1 MFHITS
7 PGRINLIGEHT
18 DYTNGYV
25 MPMAINLHTTL
36 EAKPADVVEVYSEAF
51 DEVKQFKLT
60 DLSRENSW
68 IDYVKGIYAVLFEE
82 GYLPGGMKAQAGGDL
97 PLNAGLSSSASFE
110 LAIIAFLNTAYDLDL
125 SREGMA
131 LLSQKAENEFVDVP
145 CGIMDQFTIGLS
157 QAHHA
162 LFLDTETLEYEYVP
176 FPEILQ
182 IIVFHTG
189 VERRLKDSAYAQR
202 RKTAKKALQTLGTL
216 SSKRISKE
224 ALKELPPLQRKRCG
238 YILRENQRVCEAKD
252 SLRSQNIEKFGQILV
267 EAHRDVSKNYE
278 VSCQELDFLVDRF
291 LEMGAYG
298 ARLTG
303 AGFGG
308 VAIAIAEKHQ
318 AQEIAKN
325 VFSSY
330 TTEFPEKD
338 PYYALVKPA
347 QGVQVS
353 LNSNL

>member
-224 ALKELPPLQRKRCG
+224 ALKE
-238 YILRENQRVCEAKD
+238 
-252 SLRSQNIEKFGQILV
+252 
-267 EAHRDVSKNYE
+267 
-278 VSCQELDFLVDRF
+278 
-291 LEMGAYG
+291 
-298 ARLTG
+298 
-303 AGFGG
+303 
-308 VAIAIAEKHQ
+308 
-318 AQEIAKN
+318 
-325 VFSSY
+325 
-330 TTEFPEKD
+330 
-338 PYYALVKPA
+338 
-347 QGVQVS
+347 
-353 LNSNL
+353 